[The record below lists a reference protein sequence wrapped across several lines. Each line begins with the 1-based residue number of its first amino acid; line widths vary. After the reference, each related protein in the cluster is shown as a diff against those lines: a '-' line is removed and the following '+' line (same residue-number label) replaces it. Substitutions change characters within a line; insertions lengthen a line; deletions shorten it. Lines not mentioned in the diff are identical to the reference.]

1 MDHII
6 LSVKFKDLFFT
17 LLNLFFV
24 LSNLYY
30 SSEIYG
36 RETFEFNLGQKINI
50 LSDKAFRKSSENE
63 FEAVGNV
70 VITHLKNTI
79 YGEKASI
86 NFNTGDAEVIGN
98 VRYIAPELT
107 LYGTK
112 LNYNFIS
119 KQIDLDNARVLSDNF
134 VVTGKKILQ
143 TSANIIYAEEAEYT
157 TCRDCPH
164 SWSIFGKQ
172 VTIEIG
178 KYIKIKHAFVK
189 INGVVAMYFPY
200 IVFPIKQKRESG
212 LLFPTIG
219 FNSKDGFNYQQP
231 IFWAIDDYK
240 DATIT
245 PSTFG
250 NRGLG
255 GSFQYR
261 QNFREKTWLELNSLQ
276 LNDKVYV
283 PYKTTNE
290 KSGERYYRQ
299 FSNLEF
305 HSIYA
310 HHFNN
315 HFYFNSTSDLDSIRD
330 FDFFAKD
337 KIIGTETGGGGFVEG
352 RTSLFSLT
360 AEGYFNK
367 NMLISDPR
375 QFDNR
380 YVQILP
386 KLSLSSAPFNVFHT
400 NYPLAKNLSFGFNS
414 DYTIFKQNIIE
425 TKGLIRNARRLNI
438 APYMSWQLGKI
449 GPVFFTHQLK
459 IDYQKYNFPY
469 ENEKYFT
476 KKGLVYVT
484 EAKLELERVFGL
496 AYTEER
502 TINLLDEVTK
512 NKILQTTI
520 GSLPSSASNANESVN
535 IISNNSYRHSEE
547 FKLKHYYLSNQKNS
561 GNTKFKNQI
570 EVDSGQFDYVDAIRS
585 KEHVTGQVTPQDS
598 LPQSNTVEVQWNN
611 RLIRKVSRHFD
622 PYIDGRYLMDNF
634 DYSNI
639 AYFDVSQG
647 YDQNI
652 DSNELLDRLT
662 RLYINT
668 GITLDKMSFAAQDF
682 YFHRTSEHKIISTAS
697 YNFMRAS
704 VSANFTY
711 NSFNSLNTPVNK
723 TAGYSLTLN
732 PNDLVKVTNTIDYDI
747 QQKRINQSSYSI
759 LYSPLNNCWK
769 IELSYARDQI
779 DKKFGLLFY
788 INYNENN
795 FTSIN
800 VR

>member
-1 MDHII
+1 MSSSFY
-6 LSVKFKDLFFT
+6 LSELFA
-17 LLNLFFV
+17 
-24 LSNLYY
+24 
-30 SSEIYG
+30 
-36 RETFEFNLGQKINI
+36 RESFEFNLGQKINI

-79 YGEKASI
+79 YGEKAKI
-86 NFNTGDAEVIGN
+86 NFNTGDAEVAGN
-98 VRYIAPELT
+98 VRYIAPEIT

-112 LNYNFIS
+112 LNYNFITR
-119 KQIDLDNARVLSDNF
+119 QIDLDNARVLSDNF

-157 TCRDCPH
+157 TCRDCPQ

-189 INGVVAMYFPY
+189 VNGVVAMYFPY

-212 LLFPTIG
+212 FLFPTIG
-219 FNSKDGFNYQQP
+219 FNSKDGFYYQQP

-250 NRGLG
+250 NRGPG
-255 GSFQYR
+255 GEIQYR
-261 QNFREKTWLELNSLQ
+261 QNFREKTWLEVNTLQ
-276 LNDKVYV
+276 LNDKVYA
-283 PYKTTNE
+283 PYKKTKE
-290 KSGERYYRQ
+290 KSGDKYYRQ

-305 HSIYA
+305 HSTYS

-315 HFYFNSTSDLDSIRD
+315 HFYFSNTSDLDSVRD
-330 FDFFAKD
+330 FDFFTKD
-337 KIIGTETGGGGFVEG
+337 KIMGTETGGGGFFEG
-352 RTSLFSLT
+352 HTSLFSLT

-367 NMLISDPR
+367 NMLIRDPR
-375 QFDNR
+375 EFDNR

-386 KLSLSSAPFNVFHT
+386 KISLSSVPFNILHT
-400 NYPLAKNLSFGFNS
+400 NYPFAKNLSLGINS
-414 DYTIFKQNIIE
+414 DYTIFKQNIME
-425 TKGLIRNARRLNI
+425 TSGSIRNARRLNL
-438 APYMSWQLGKI
+438 APYINWQLGRI
-449 GPVFFTHQLK
+449 GPVFFSHQLK
-459 IDYQKYNFPY
+459 IDYQNYNFPNQ
-469 ENEKYFT
+469 NEKYFT

-496 AYTEER
+496 AYTEEKPMD
-502 TINLLDEVTK
+502 LFDENN
-512 NKILQTTI
+512 NKSLQTTI
-520 GSLPSSASNANESVN
+520 GSLPVIASNKNESVN
-535 IISNNSYRHSEE
+535 KISNNSYRHSEE
-547 FKLKHYYLSNQKNS
+547 FKLKHYYLSNQQFY
-561 GNTKFKNQI
+561 GNIKFKNQI
-570 EVDSGQFDYVDAIRS
+570 EEDKGQFDYIDAIRS
-585 KEHVTGQVTPQDS
+585 REHVTGQITPQDS
-598 LPQSNTVEVQWNN
+598 LPQSNTIEVQWNN
-611 RLIRKVSRHFD
+611 RLIRKSAKQFD

-652 DSNELLDRLT
+652 ESNVLLDRLT

-668 GITLDKMSFAAQDF
+668 GFSLNKMSFSAQEF

-697 YNFMRAS
+697 YNFNRAKLS
-704 VSANFTY
+704 GNFTY
-711 NSFNSLNTPVNK
+711 NSFNSLNTPIDK
-723 TAGYSLTLN
+723 LAGYSLSLN
-732 PNDLVKVTNTIDYDI
+732 PNDLFTLTNTINYNI
-747 QQKRINQSSYSI
+747 QQKLITQSSYSV

-769 IELSYARDQI
+769 IELSFTQDQI